1 MASMH
6 ALLLLITLTAAQPA
20 LDDFNAICAADNV
33 RLWGRSLCGPI
44 VLVDPETR
52 EAVAG
57 ADGRV
62 FAAKIPESIGIANTG
77 VDWDGRRWTMV
88 MWPLPD
94 DPLARKALMAHES
107 FHRIQK
113 DLGFPSTGPRNV
125 HLDTA
130 DARYWMRLEWRALSR
145 ALGPKTS
152 RRDAKRAVEDAL
164 AYRAARRALTK
175 DAAAEER
182 LLEMHEGLAEYTGFA
197 VAEPRI
203 AARTEPIA
211 KQLAR
216 FEKRDSYVR
225 SFAYASGPAWG
236 TLIEMRDPQWT
247 RSLKSSD
254 DLGAIAARVWKAR
267 PTKEPHG
274 DAVVRAEEDARA
286 EKKRIELAAARAK
299 FVDGAVLT
307 LPLEGGV
314 SFDPNAVTPFG
325 DAGTIYRTISTSGAW
340 GKIEVS
346 GGALVTSDWKRL
358 VVPAS
363 GEGYT
368 LTLNEG
374 WRIVDDSRAGDKKVE
389 AH

>member
-1 MASMH
+1 MH
-6 ALLLLITLTAAQPA
+6 ALLLAITLTAAQPA
-20 LDDFNAICAADNV
+20 LDDFNAMCAAESG

-44 VLVDPETR
+44 VLADPVTR

-62 FAAKIPESIGIANTG
+62 FAAKIPESIAIANTS

-94 DPLARKALMAHES
+94 DPLARRALMAHES
-107 FHRIQK
+107 FHRIQQ
-113 DLGFPSTGPRNV
+113 DLGFPSTGPRNA

-130 DARYWMRLEWRALSR
+130 DARYWMRLEWRALAR
-145 ALGPKTS
+145 ALDPKAS

-164 AYRAARRALTK
+164 AYRAARRALVK
-175 DAAAEER
+175 EAGEEER

-203 AARTEPIA
+203 AARLEPIA
-211 KQLAR
+211 KQLAS
-216 FEKRDSYVR
+216 FEKRNSYVR

-236 TLIEMRDPQWT
+236 TLIEMRDPKWT

-254 DLGAIAARVWKAR
+254 DLGAIAARVWKAK
-267 PTKEPHG
+267 PTKQPRG
-274 DAVVRAEEDARA
+274 DAAVRAEEDARA

-307 LPLEGGV
+307 LPIEGGV
-314 SFDPNAVTPFG
+314 SFDPNAVTPLG
-325 DAGTIYRTISTSGAW
+325 DAGTIYRTISTSASW
-340 GKIEVS
+340 GKIEVT
-346 GGALVTSDWKRL
+346 GGALLTSDWKRL
-358 VVPAS
+358 IVPVS

-389 AH
+389 AR